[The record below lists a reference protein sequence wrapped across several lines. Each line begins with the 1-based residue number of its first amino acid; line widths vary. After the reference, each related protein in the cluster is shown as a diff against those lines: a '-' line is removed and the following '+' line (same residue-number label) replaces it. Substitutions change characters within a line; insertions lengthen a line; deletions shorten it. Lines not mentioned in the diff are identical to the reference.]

1 MEQRRVKLA
10 AAALACAMALTLAA
24 CGAAPDDAG
33 SGAPESDS
41 RSSRA
46 AVKGEAAQDLENARR
61 AAEDFGEDAEHSVK
75 DGEADMKNALDN
87 ALENGRMKEDTRA
100 ALHQQNSKANTGAG
114 AGAIYGNGATG
125 STQNTTNPGVSMTG
139 VR

>member
-33 SGAPESDS
+33 SSVPESDS

-75 DGEADMKNALDN
+75 DGEADMKNAL
-87 ALENGRMKEDTRA
+87 ENGRMKEDTRA
-100 ALHQQNSKANTGAG
+100 ALPQQNSKANTGAG

>member
-1 MEQRRVKLA
+1 MTRE
-10 AAALACAMALTLAA
+10 
-24 CGAAPDDAG
+24 AAPPKATA
-33 SGAPESDS
+33 APPAPP
-41 RSSRA
+41 SRA
-46 AVKGEAAQDLENARR
+46 ENARR

-100 ALHQQNSKANTGAG
+100 ALPQQNSKANTGAG

>member
-33 SGAPESDS
+33 SSVPESDS

-75 DGEADMKNALDN
+75 DGEADMKNAL
-87 ALENGRMKEDTRA
+87 ENGRMNDHTRA
-100 ALHQQNSKANTGAG
+100 ALPQQNSKANTGAG